1 MRPRQF
7 TDEEMVHEARLCFLE
22 HGPGVAMSVIAER
35 LSVSPAALFR
45 RVGSKRELLIRAL
58 SPSSLPPFIATL
70 RRGPDARPVAEQ
82 IEAIALEIDGFFE
95 GLFPVVSVMRVA
107 GIDPHELFEKFEE
120 PPPALSV
127 RALAAWFSILADQGR
142 VQIDTPT
149 AAAMAFIGG
158 LQGRHF
164 LRHAC
169 GAALPP
175 AEPNAA
181 LAFARI
187 FSRGVTTSP
196 AGETTES
203 ST

>member
-7 TDEEMVHEARLCFLE
+7 TDEEMIREARRCFLE
-22 HGPGVAMSVIAER
+22 HGPGVAMSVIAEQ

-58 SPSSLPPFIATL
+58 SPSSLPPFIETL
-70 RRGPDARPVAEQ
+70 RRGPDARPVSEQ

-95 GLFPVVSVMRVA
+95 GLLPVVSVMRVA

-127 RALAAWFSILADQGR
+127 RALAAWFATLADQGR
-142 VQIDTPT
+142 VRIDKPF

-175 AEPNAA
+175 AEPDAA
-181 LAFARI
+181 MAFARI
-187 FSRGVTTSP
+187 FSRGIIVSRADQTP
-196 AGETTES
+196 ES
-203 ST
+203 SP